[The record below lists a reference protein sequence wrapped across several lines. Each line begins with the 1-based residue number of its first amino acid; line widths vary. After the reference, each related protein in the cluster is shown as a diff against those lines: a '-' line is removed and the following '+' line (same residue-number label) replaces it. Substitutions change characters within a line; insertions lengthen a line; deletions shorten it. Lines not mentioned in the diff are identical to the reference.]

1 MEDKITPELLAALAI
16 VRDKARAM
24 PKTKKADRYTYTP
37 IEEII
42 DYLREILA
50 EAGLIVVQ
58 KVVSEGE
65 RPGVETYIYHMG
77 GGYISS
83 RVIAP
88 PSEGGLKMSSI
99 QRAGAEITYLRRYSL
114 AAMLSLVS
122 DADTDGYRIGDGAQ
136 GVGQKIA
143 VGQEAAD
150 RADRLAYLR
159 DAMAAAGA
167 PQADID
173 AVTEKTTSYELN
185 ALWKKYCK

>member
-1 MEDKITPELLAALAI
+1 MEDKITPELLAALAT

-42 DYLREILA
+42 DYLREIL
-50 EAGLIVVQ
+50 EVAGLVVVQ

-65 RPGVETYIYHMG
+65 RVGVETIIYHLG
-77 GGYISS
+77 GGFVSS

-122 DADTDGYRIGDGAQ
+122 DPDTDGYRIGESAQ
-136 GVGQKIA
+136 DAGQKVV
-143 VGQEAAD
+143 VGHEDAD
-150 RADRLAYLR
+150 RADRRAYLKK
-159 DAMAAAGA
+159 AMAAAGA
-167 PQADID
+167 TQAEID

-185 ALWKKYCK
+185 QLWKKYCK